1 MLAGLEKPVYMGE
14 VLVEKNPMLV
24 EKFNVTN
31 YPQFINVYSF
41 GRDPDRLSLTLSDMY
56 ALYVCFIVS
65 VIAKAAMSHAHQ
77 ELVEI
82 KTMEQWNFFRQSI
95 SILTLGVFT
104 TKEVA
109 LLTPSLL
116 V

>member
-1 MLAGLEKPVYMGE
+1 
-14 VLVEKNPMLV
+14 
-24 EKFNVTN
+24 
-31 YPQFINVYSF
+31 
-41 GRDPDRLSLTLSDMY
+41 
-56 ALYVCFIVS
+56 
-65 VIAKAAMSHAHQ
+65 MSHAHQ
-77 ELVEI
+77 EIVEI

-109 LLTPSLL
+109 PLLPSPL